1 MANEVSQ
8 IRIGQHQVG
17 LIGLKDALTEVRAL
31 ALDNAE
37 DIKIEILRRLRQAN
51 YISPQIESEY
61 GGALLKE
68 YRRFCGEDIDEGSG
82 VLEIRVLGQGCM
94 RCEELMRRVM
104 AVVAELKL
112 PADVQHI
119 RDLNRIAEY
128 GMVATPG
135 LVINGKLKSVGKML
149 SLKELKELLQ

>member
-1 MANEVSQ
+1 MGNEISQ
-8 IRIGQHQVG
+8 IRIGQRQVG
-17 LIGLKDALTEVRAL
+17 LIGLKDALTEVRSL
-31 ALDNAE
+31 ELDSPEA
-37 DIKIEILRRLRQAN
+37 IRTEIIQRLREAN
-51 YISPQIESEY
+51 YIAPQVEAEY
-61 GGALLKE
+61 GEAVLRE
-68 YRRFCGEDIDEGSG
+68 YRRFCGEDVHDEGG

-135 LVINGKLKSVGKML
+135 LVINGKLKSVGRVL
-149 SLKELKELLQ
+149 SVKELKEMLR

>member
-1 MANEVSQ
+1 MGNEISQ

-17 LIGLKDALTEVRAL
+17 LIGLKDALTEVRSL
-31 ALDNAE
+31 GLNNPE
-37 DIKIEILRRLRQAN
+37 DIKTEIIQRLRVAN
-51 YISPQIESEY
+51 YITPQVEADY
-61 GGALLKE
+61 GEAVLRE
-68 YRRFCGEDIDEGSG
+68 YRRSCGEDVPEDTGI
-82 VLEIRVLGQGCM
+82 LEIRVLGQGCM
-94 RCEELMRRVM
+94 RCEELMHRVM

-135 LVINGKLKSVGKML
+135 LVINGKLKSVGKVL
-149 SLKELKELLQ
+149 SVKELKEMLR